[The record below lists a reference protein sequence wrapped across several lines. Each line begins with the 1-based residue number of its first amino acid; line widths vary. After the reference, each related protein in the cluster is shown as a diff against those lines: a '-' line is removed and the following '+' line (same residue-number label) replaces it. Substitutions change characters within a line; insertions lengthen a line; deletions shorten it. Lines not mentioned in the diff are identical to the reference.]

1 MVTSSA
7 VDPNVIVVSV
17 PGVNVFSVLGVNV
30 VSVSG
35 ANVVGC
41 FLRILSLLIWI
52 SIAFSNGYTC
62 ISTISSVLV
71 AIFSA
76 LSAISFMLDMM
87 L

>member
-17 PGVNVFSVLGVNV
+17 PGVNVFSVPGVNV
-30 VSVSG
+30 VFVPG

-52 SIAFSNGYTC
+52 SMAFVSIWTC
-62 ISTISSVLV
+62 ISNITSALF